1 MLNGAFLVI
10 ELVVGWWSGSLAL
23 LSDGAHMV
31 SDVGALVLALGAAQ
45 LATRRPST
53 AMTYGLGRAEV
64 LGAFLNGLLLV
75 GACGWIVFEAVE
87 RLVHGA
93 PEVPGMAVLVT
104 GFVGLVI
111 NLASAWYLHRSD
123 DQGLNTRGALL
134 HMLGDAL
141 GSVAAMVS
149 AGFLLVGVPAADPVA
164 SLVVA
169 ALVAVGAWALL
180 RDAGTVLLELPP
192 PGLDVDGVRDALLEL
207 DGVSEVHDL
216 HAWTLDGRTPIVS
229 AHLVLGE
236 GAAFEGVC
244 GAAHRLL
251 HDRFDIEHATVQPE
265 RGNGCHTD
273 CGVHRTSSTHPDAG
287 AAAPP
292 A

>member
-1 MLNGAFLVI
+1 MLNGVFLVV
-10 ELVVGWWSGSLAL
+10 ELAVGWWSGSLAL

-75 GACGWIVFEAVE
+75 AACAWIVFEAIE
-87 RLVHGA
+87 RLLQGA
-93 PEVPGMAVLVT
+93 PDVPGEAVLVT

-149 AGFLLVGVPAADPVA
+149 AGFVLVGVPQADPIA

-169 ALVAVGAWALL
+169 ALVAVGAWSLL

-192 PGLDVDGVRDALLEL
+192 PGLDVDGVRDALLSL
-207 DGVSEVHDL
+207 DGVAEVHDL

-229 AHLVLGE
+229 AHLVLGQD
-236 GAAFEGVC
+236 AAFEGVC
-244 GAAHRLL
+244 GVAHRLL
-251 HDRFDIEHATVQPE
+251 HDRFDIEHATLQPE
-265 RGNGCHTD
+265 RGDGCHTD
-273 CGVHRTSSTHPDAG
+273 CGVRSGVPSRLDAG
-287 AAAPP
+287 VAAPP

>member
-1 MLNGAFLVI
+1 MFNGIFLVI
-10 ELVVGWWSGSLAL
+10 ELFVGWWSGSLAL

-75 GACGWIVFEAVE
+75 AACVWIVVEAVE

-93 PEVPGMAVLVT
+93 PQVPGVAVFAT

-123 DQGLNTRGALL
+123 DDGMNTRGALL

-169 ALVAVGAWALL
+169 ALVAVGAWSLL

-192 PGLDVDGVRDALLEL
+192 PGLDVDGVRDALLAL
-207 DGVSEVHDL
+207 DGVAEVHDL

-229 AHLVLGE
+229 AHLVLGQD
-236 GAAFEGVC
+236 APFEEVC
-244 GAAHRLL
+244 RDAHRLL
-251 HDRFDIEHATVQPE
+251 HDRFEVEHATVQPE
-265 RGNGCHTD
+265 RGQGCHTD
-273 CGVHRTSSTHPDAG
+273 CGVRSSAIV
-287 AAAPP
+287 
-292 A
+292 